1 MTRDPVDRSRRRFA
15 RRQWARRWLAWRY
28 VVAAVVLVVLVAGGV
43 WLVYFSA
50 WLSVEGVEV
59 EGTGLLSD
67 AQVRQAAAV
76 PPGEALARVDLDRVR
91 SRVEALAAVRSA
103 DVSRQWPDQ
112 VLIEVEERVAV
123 AVVEIGGRLQGM
135 DADGVVFR
143 DYARAPAG
151 LPRVETGATTGSE
164 ALREAA
170 LVVASLPSD
179 LLASV
184 DHVEAATVDEIS
196 LQLRDGRTVE
206 WGSVEESELKARVIA
221 DLLVARRAQHYDV
234 SVPGQPTTSN

>member
-1 MTRDPVDRSRRRFA
+1 
-15 RRQWARRWLAWRY
+15 
-28 VVAAVVLVVLVAGGV
+28 
-43 WLVYFSA
+43 
-50 WLSVEGVEV
+50 
-59 EGTGLLSD
+59 
-67 AQVRQAAAV
+67 
-76 PPGEALARVDLDRVR
+76 
-91 SRVEALAAVRSA
+91 
-103 DVSRQWPDQ
+103 
-112 VLIEVEERVAV
+112 
-123 AVVEIGGRLQGM
+123 VVEIGGRLQGM

-234 SVPGQPTTSN
+234 SVPGQPTTAGTH